1 VPTKLLIFD
10 LDGTLIDS
18 SADISKALNYAFQPY
33 GTPEVGLAETIA
45 LIGEGLTRL
54 IGKVIEEKAPG
65 LDQSLVLKRFLE
77 YYTRHL
83 ADNTRPYPGVE
94 RVLEGLSRY
103 GKAVVS
109 NKLEALTIKVLEAVH
124 LLSYFEYIVGAD
136 TAAEKKPSPLPIL
149 TVLAHF
155 EVRPDEALLIGDS
168 IYDIEAGFA
177 AGVRTVA
184 AMYGYGDPDFS
195 KKADYRIDSLEG
207 LFEILARQD

>member
-18 SADISKALNYAFQPY
+18 SADISKALNYAFQPF
-33 GTPEVGLAETIA
+33 GTPEVSTAETIA

-54 IGKVIEEKAPG
+54 IGKVIEQKAPG
-65 LDQSLVLKRFLE
+65 LDQSLVLTRFLE
-77 YYTRHL
+77 YYSTHL
-83 ADNTRPYPGVE
+83 ADNTRAYPGVE
-94 RVLEGLSRY
+94 QVLERLSRY
-103 GKAVVS
+103 RKAVVS
-109 NKLEALTIKVLEAVH
+109 NKLEAFTIKVLEALD

-136 TAAEKKPSPLPIL
+136 TVAEKKPSPLPIL
-149 TVLAHF
+149 FVLSHF
-155 EVRPDEALLIGDS
+155 EVRPDEALLVGDS
-168 IYDIEAGFA
+168 IYDIEAGLA

-184 AMYGYGDPDFS
+184 AMYGYGGPDFS